1 MVSRS
6 GLINSDIISHLTFLL
21 QTGARELVT
30 LYGIKRKVKTKLLFQ
45 IWESGSF
52 AVLSINSYLILC
64 LIAAMYIAIAQD

>member
-6 GLINSDIISHLTFLL
+6 GLITSDIISHLTFLL
-21 QTGARELVT
+21 QTGAREPVT

-52 AVLSINSYLILC
+52 AVLLINSYLFLG
-64 LIAAMYIAIAQD
+64 LIAAMYITIAQD

>member
-1 MVSRS
+1 MVSRL
-6 GLINSDIISHLTFLL
+6 GLITSDIISHLSLLL

-52 AVLSINSYLILC
+52 AVLVINSYLFLC